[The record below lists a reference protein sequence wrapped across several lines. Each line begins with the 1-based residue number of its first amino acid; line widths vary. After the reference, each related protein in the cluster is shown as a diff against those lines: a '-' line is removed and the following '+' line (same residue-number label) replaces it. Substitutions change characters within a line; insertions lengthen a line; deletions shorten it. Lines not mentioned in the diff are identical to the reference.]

1 MYFLIEFNFQARFRF
16 TENWMS
22 STASSCIPSAH
33 TCVQPAHYQHPA
45 PEWYICYNRWTYTQH
60 YQIVQCMLV
69 HSCCWSLWVSRCMVT
84 SSTIVEPHTI
94 VSLTD
99 LILLSSQNLGN
110 YWSLLFDFPQMS
122 QGWENIIKSCQN
134 ALFSLNNNHLL
145 FFRISMA

>member
-84 SSTIVEPHTI
+84 SSTIVESHTI

-99 LILLSSQNLGN
+99 SSLLSKPGELLIFTFWFSPNVTRLGE
-110 YWSLLFDFPQMS
+110 YYKVLSECFV
-122 QGWENIIKSCQN
+122 
-134 ALFSLNNNHLL
+134 FS
-145 FFRISMA
+145 